1 MTRRV
6 LIVPAAGLG
15 SRLLSPL
22 PKLLVPVAGTPMI
35 DRLFDLYAGP
45 APRTVIVCNPASR
58 PQVEA
63 HVRLRPEVGVAVQPE
78 PTGMLDAITI
88 GIAAAKPFEPRS
100 VWITWCDQV
109 GVHPRTLE
117 NLAERCER
125 SPEAPLIMPTV
136 RRADP
141 YIHLERDPTG
151 RIVRVLHRREG
162 DAMPEHG
169 ESDMGVFALSAEAA
183 FELLPAYAREV
194 VAGAGTGERNF
205 LPFIPWVARR
215 AGVITFPSEEPE
227 EAIGVNTPE
236 ELRTVEAYLRR
247 RDEARR

>member
-1 MTRRV
+1 MSRRV

-35 DRLFDLYAGP
+35 DRLFDLYASLVR
-45 APRTVIVCNPASR
+45 RTIIVCNPASR
-58 PQVEA
+58 AQVEA
-63 HVRLRPEVGVAVQPE
+63 HVRQRQNVGVAVQTE

-88 GIAAAKPFEPRS
+88 GIGAAKPFEPRS

-117 NLAERCER
+117 NLAGHCER
-125 SPEAPLIMPTV
+125 SPDAPLIMPTV

-151 RIVRVLHRREG
+151 RILRVLHRREG
-162 DAMPEHG
+162 DTMPDHG
-169 ESDMGVFALSAEAA
+169 ESDMGVFALSAAAA

-194 VAGAGTGERNF
+194 VSGAGTGERNF

-215 AGVITFPSEEPE
+215 GGVITFPSEEPE

-236 ELRTVEAYLRR
+236 ELRTVEAYLQRR
-247 RDEARR
+247 AARR